1 MLRTPSGPG
10 IRDDG
15 GVYEGW
21 TVPIDYDPL
30 ISKLV
35 AWGSSRAE
43 AIARMRRALQEYRVE
58 GIQTNINFF
67 DEILQQ
73 EEFLNGDFDTG
84 FIERWLQQRK
94 PKEAV
99 PQVELDLALL
109 AAAVEY
115 SNRNV
120 DSAKESSTKLSM
132 SPWKNAGRMGVMRK

>member
-35 AWGSSRAE
+35 AWGASREE

-58 GIQTNINFF
+58 GIQTNIAFF

-73 EEFLNGDFDTG
+73 EEFRKGDFDTG
-84 FIERWLQQRK
+84 FIDRWVQNRK
-94 PKEAV
+94 PRAPM
-99 PQVELDLALL
+99 PQAEHDLALL
-109 AAAVEY
+109 AAAVDY
-115 SNRNV
+115 ASRNV
-120 DSAKESSTKLSM
+120 DSLKESASGPSAN
-132 SPWKNAGRMGVMRK
+132 PWKSAGRLGVMRK